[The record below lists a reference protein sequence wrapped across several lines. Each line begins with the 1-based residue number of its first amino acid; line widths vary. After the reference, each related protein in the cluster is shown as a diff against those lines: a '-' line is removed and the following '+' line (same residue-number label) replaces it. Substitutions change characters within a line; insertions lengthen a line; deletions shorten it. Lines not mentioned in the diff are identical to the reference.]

1 MIPPFSIQIIVENA
15 LKHAFN
21 SRKKGNIVS
30 INVEQIKQRL
40 KIEITDNG
48 QGIDKSIIDKL
59 GKQTVSSVSGSGT
72 ALQNL
77 NARLMGLYGKDA
89 ELKISSDQNGT
100 QVVIQIP
107 YKEQV

>member
-30 INVEQIKQRL
+30 ISVEQIKQRL

-48 QGIDKSIIDKL
+48 K
-59 GKQTVSSVSGSGT
+59 
-72 ALQNL
+72 
-77 NARLMGLYGKDA
+77 GLIKV
-89 ELKISSDQNGT
+89 LLIN
-100 QVVIQIP
+100 
-107 YKEQV
+107 